1 VSAVATADPPV
12 ITRPG
17 DSHAHFPGRRQAS
30 GECSAKRLFEP
41 SEATLEDS
49 ILGAWEALEAR
60 GRAECPVCRAV
71 LERGGCPTCGSE
83 LT

>member
-1 VSAVATADPPV
+1 MSALATEERPV
-12 ITRPG
+12 TSRPG
-17 DSHAHFPGRRQAS
+17 DSHPHFPGRRQAS

-60 GRAECPVCRAV
+60 GRAECPVCHAV
-71 LERGGCPTCGSE
+71 LERAGCVTCGSR
-83 LT
+83 LR